1 MKTRGFAVVLAI
13 MLAAVATGAVY
24 LYVKGVK
31 QDNKTAAGQVQ
42 VLVSKANIP
51 AGTALDPL
59 IAQNQFELK
68 SFSGDELV
76 QGAVTSVDQL
86 RGHSTSA
93 AIIAGEQITLARLS
107 GTTART
113 GGILGIKDGYEA
125 VTLSVD
131 APHGGGGFVQIGD
144 HITVYAQGSGGN
156 NAQDA
161 VVTLIPDV
169 RVLSVFATNGSSGT
183 AGNGVQATSATLQM
197 TLELTPQ
204 DAEKLILASGS
215 GGGSVW
221 MALLPPGQAGSNTAP
236 LTIGKVFPGAG
247 A

>member
-1 MKTRGFAVVLAI
+1 
-13 MLAAVATGAVY
+13 
-24 LYVKGVK
+24 K
-31 QDNKTAAGQVQ
+31 QDNKTATGQVE
-42 VLVSKANIP
+42 VVVSRANIP

-68 SFSGDELV
+68 SFSGNDLV
-76 QGAVTSVDQL
+76 QGAVTSIDQL

-161 VVTLIPDV
+161 VVTLIPNV
-169 RVLSVFATNGSSGT
+169 RVLSVFATNGNSGT
-183 AGNGVQATSATLQM
+183 TGSGVQATSDALQM

-204 DAEKLILASGS
+204 DAEKLILANGS
-215 GGGSVW
+215 GGG
-221 MALLPPGQAGSNTAP
+221 
-236 LTIGKVFPGAG
+236 
-247 A
+247 